1 MAWAGATKGSSGSS
15 LVPKGRAGVAG
26 VDSGG
31 NVGLSGCAASGV
43 GPNYDGARV
52 GTREKAATRGLG
64 NHSVLEK
71 PRHGGVRVFI
81 RPLIYLGLMCRLDHP
96 HDFSG
101 IFAIFGPFFCNQQVS
116 RGSKLTAL

>member
-1 MAWAGATKGSSGSS
+1 M
-15 LVPKGRAGVAG
+15 AG

-71 PRHGGVRVFI
+71 PRHGGGRVFI

-101 IFAIFGPFFCNQQVS
+101 IFAIFGPFFAINRYREVRNLQRCRVS
-116 RGSKLTAL
+116 MHGNLGTIVRQLSM